1 MSKAERQFALDSSV
15 ILDFHK
21 VGLLDTLFSLPFAF
35 VVTNLITEDL
45 DEPDLQTLINAGV
58 RVEALDGPQ
67 FEAVADI
74 ADRFPDLSIY
84 DSSLLWWAKL
94 HSVGILTG
102 DKPLRLVAHS
112 QKVLCHGSIWLLEQL
127 IARGTIPRPEAAV
140 ALSRM
145 LSLGRRL
152 PVDECKKRIA
162 EWERG

>member
-21 VGLLDTLFSLPFAF
+21 VGLLDTLFALPFSF
-35 VVTNLITEDL
+35 VVTNLIAEDL
-45 DEPDLQTLINAGV
+45 DEPDLQSLVNAGV
-58 RVEALDGPQ
+58 RVEALEGSQ
-67 FEAVADI
+67 FEEVSNI
-74 ADRFPDLSIY
+74 ADKFPNLSIY
-84 DSSLLWWAKL
+84 DSSLLWWANL

-112 QKVLCHGSIWLLEQL
+112 QKVICHGSIWLLEQL
-127 IARGTIPRPEAAV
+127 IVRGTIPPPEAAV

-152 PVDECKKRIA
+152 PVDECKKRI
-162 EWERG
+162 EDWEGQ